1 MDERVY
7 EISVHGKDGQPAR
20 PVILWAD
27 PLFRHACGD
36 TELNARLDRARS
48 YGHEA
53 TYREV
58 AA

>member
-7 EISVHGKDGQPAR
+7 EISVHGKDGRPAR
-20 PVILWAD
+20 PVILWTD
-27 PLFRHACGD
+27 PLFRRARGD
-36 TELNARLDRARS
+36 TELQARLDRARW

-53 TYREV
+53 TYEEV